1 METPGEITRLLGE
14 LKAGN
19 RDVET
24 KLIDA
29 VYPELRRIARRYL
42 SAERSD
48 HILQPT
54 ALVNETWL
62 RMTGRLDKDWQNRS
76 QFFAIAAHLIRQILV
91 DYAREKRAFKREGD
105 RRQVEFTE
113 CLAISDDR
121 LDQIIDV
128 HEALERLAGWDL
140 RQSKVVELRFFGGL
154 TEIEI
159 SEALGVATRTVRRD
173 WNVARAWLHIELNSA
188 CRVRSLTVAAE

>member
-1 METPGEITRLLGE
+1 MMKARMETPGEITRLLGE

-19 RDVET
+19 KEVES

-29 VYPELRRIARRYL
+29 VYPELRRIAGRYL
-42 SAERSD
+42 SSERAG

-62 RMTGRLDKDWQNRS
+62 RMAGRLDKDWQNRS
-76 QFFAIAAHLIRQILV
+76 QFFAIAAHLIRNILV
-91 DYAREKRAFKREGD
+91 DYAREKRALKRDGE
-105 RRQVEFTE
+105 RRQVELTE
-113 CLAISDDR
+113 FLAISDDR

-128 HEALERLAGWDL
+128 HEALERLAQWDP

-154 TEIEI
+154 TEDEI

-173 WNVARAWLHIELNSA
+173 WNVARAWLHIELNGQ
-188 CRVRSLTVAAE
+188 LAE